1 MTFKELL
8 NLVTFDEVANELAR
22 YCPDEM
28 NGLACYKTRFDKLH
42 MMEPKHHNDDN
53 NNVCYITKN
62 RPLYDTGFHI
72 AAKEKLDDL
81 WEYSL
86 AKVFVLAPDVKAT
99 DAELAACCL
108 WYSSSYCP
116 TNERQR
122 ALFESW
128 VHEIFEE
135 PFGKRDAL
143 EWIKKIDEAGGKVP
157 TIEELLKISSYRK
170 DVQDHWTKI
179 DTEYWCRIGTVGAFI
194 VKNLPEETDVVSL
207 PVEDLCQLFYSTQY
221 IEYNY
226 KSVCDDEKKR
236 AAYLKEL
243 IDKYHAFGYGTYS
256 NAVIAISSSKA
267 FPLTSEDTRLTA
279 DITSMCAGK
288 CSYIHKVDDSLGRE
302 LIINIVFYEFEKD
315 K

>member
-8 NLVTFDEVANELAR
+8 NRVTFEEVAKELAR
-22 YCPDEM
+22 YCPDER
-28 NGLACYKTRFDKLH
+28 NGLACYKTRFDKLR

-53 NNVCYITKN
+53 DNDNVCYITKN
-62 RPLYDTGFHI
+62 KPLYGTGFHI
-72 AAKEKLDDL
+72 AAKEMLVDL
-81 WEYSL
+81 WENSL
-86 AKVFVLAPDVKAT
+86 AKELVLAPDVKAT
-99 DAELAACCL
+99 NLELAACCL
-108 WYSSSYCP
+108 WYSSCYCP

-122 ALFESW
+122 SQFESW

-143 EWIKKIDEAGGKVP
+143 EWIKIINKVGGKVP
-157 TIEELLKISSYRK
+157 TIEELLKSPLYRK
-170 DVQDHWTKI
+170 EVQEHWAKI

-194 VKNLPEETDVVSL
+194 VQNLPECADVVSI
-207 PVEDLCQLFYSTQY
+207 PVEDLCQIFYSTQY

-236 AAYLKEL
+236 ADYLKEL

-267 FPLTSEDTRLTA
+267 FPLTSEDTRLAA
-279 DITSMCAGK
+279 DIAAMCTGK
-288 CSYIHKVDDSLGRE
+288 CSFIHKVDDSLGRE
-302 LIINIVFYEFEKD
+302 LRINVAFYEY
-315 K
+315 